1 MLFCPSR
8 DTKMCL
14 LIPATRAEWTARW
27 NTGWG
32 SLHNSSNQLR
42 TQLKRGPKSWL
53 CNVCHVICL
62 SQLTSSL
69 KPRNQKLNMQLTKLN
84 RPFLPKSCLIPRFPD
99 HQMHILT
106 KKTDNILS
114 ACALWQII
122 GNTWENITI
131 LQMLFLLF
139 PCKDVWTWPYKVTP
153 PVSWLILD
161 CNAFFGEEFF

>member
-8 DTKMCL
+8 DTGMCL

-27 NTGWG
+27 NIGWG

-42 TQLKRGPKSWL
+42 TLLKRGPKSWL

-62 SQLTSSL
+62 SQETSSL
-69 KPRNQKLNMQLTKLN
+69 KPRNQKLNIQLTKLN
-84 RPFLPKSCLIPRFPD
+84 RPILPKSCLWFPGFLITRCTFW
-99 HQMHILT
+99 Q
-106 KKTDNILS
+106 KTDNILS
-114 ACALWQII
+114 ACALWQTI
-122 GNTWENITI
+122 GNTWENIII

-161 CNAFFGEEFF
+161 CNTFFGEEFY